1 MYGSER
7 TTVRVTV
14 YCHACRRA
22 HPAVEYAMTTSTLRS
37 VGRNAV
43 EAVTRLFRRDG
54 DDARMAVPIDVT
66 RLKAQLRAAQEL
78 AMPGFM
84 SLRSVRNGA
93 EVVDFEWEFA
103 SVAATRLLGGVATPL
118 IGRRLV
124 NVFAGRAGRAEV
136 FAQYRRVIEF
146 GSARAAH
153 QMVESGPAVDMIC
166 HAALRL
172 HDSVAVTLTN
182 LSAVR
187 RVRAL
192 ELEIDARSLIAAS
205 RVG

>member
-1 MYGSER
+1 MCGSER
-7 TTVRVTV
+7 TAVRVTV
-14 YCHACRRA
+14 YCCAWRRVR
-22 HPAVEYAMTTSTLRS
+22 PAEEYAMTNSTLQA

-43 EAVTRLFRRDG
+43 EAVTRLFRREG
-54 DDARMAVPIDVT
+54 DDAGVAVPIDVT
-66 RLKAQLRAAQEL
+66 RLKAQLRTAQEL

-84 SLRSVRNGA
+84 SLRPVRNGA

-103 SVAATRLLGGVATPL
+103 SVAATRLLGGVTAPL

-124 NVFAGRAGRAEV
+124 EAFAGRAGRAEV
-136 FAQYRRVIEF
+136 FAQYRRVIEI
-146 GSARAAH
+146 GSARAVH

-166 HAALRL
+166 HAALCL

-192 ELEIDARSLIAAS
+192 ELEIDARSLMA
-205 RVG
+205 V